1 MAERVRREH
10 DQIRE
15 RPCARQRWEAHA
27 LGELLNDH
35 VRFEERELFELL
47 ESRLNP
53 DELARLGQEIEA
65 SRDQPSD
72 S

>member
-1 MAERVRREH
+1 M
-10 DQIRE
+10 DD
-15 RPCARQRWEAHA
+15 AHA
-27 LGELLNDH
+27 LGALLNDH

-47 ESRLNP
+47 ESRLDP
-53 DELARLGQEIEA
+53 DELDRLGQEIEA